1 MVFIWGN
8 SITVTSYKKQNLT
21 FVYLQG
27 ILGIPFKLISTFR
40 GVAEFLQATTH
51 REIEQGS
58 CDSLDFPA
66 EDLGL
71 CI

>member
-58 CDSLDFPA
+58 CGSLVFPT

-71 CI
+71 CR